1 MTSRHKVTAAPREG
15 ESYEDFM
22 KKYRETCGEPVLV
35 DGNGYKEFWNKD
47 AKYIITKGAHGSR
60 KE

>member
-22 KKYRETCGEPVLV
+22 KKYRKTCGEPLLV
-35 DGNGYKEFWNKD
+35 DENGYKGFWNKD
-47 AKYIITKGAHGSR
+47 TKYTSL
-60 KE
+60 